1 MGKMNGLTAESEDV
15 FCLIIDVLDDILD
28 TSNPTQDYVDELWTS
43 VLLEIRGWKSD
54 ASDRDKML
62 VAGTVFHIVRKLLGH
77 HWASLYCETCYDM
90 MGVTLERELKVEDED
105 EESRFL
111 DRLLDYS
118 TELSEWINSYVSRC
132 GFLSE
137 EVEDVI
143 KGEGKGKE
151 QTPAALPPND
161 KQPILTSFIYCP
173 KGMDLGERNTR
184 LNRFFEALAENDKFI
199 CHKRTKLQ
207 EQNATDQKVFVDA
220 FTGVQTDQRII
231 WTSDIKRLKYLI
243 YHLKAL
249 ELINWT
255 AEKPKPGIVQMICAR
270 FAIRRK
276 VFEEVDGVN
285 KKNWKWE
292 VCELTP
298 SNFNA
303 KMDKSDAEL
312 DKIIELLAPD
322 NMKKKRGETIEDGVA
337 QVFADEQRDVL
348 SDEENKKE
356 GFHPTDHQSYLES

>member
-1 MGKMNGLTAESEDV
+1 MGKMNGLTAGPEDV
-15 FCLIIDVLDDILD
+15 FCLIADVLDDILD
-28 TSNPTQDYVDELWTS
+28 TSNLTQDYFDELWTS

-77 HWASLYCETCYDM
+77 HWAGLYCETCYDM
-90 MGVTLERELKVEDED
+90 MGVTLERELKMEDED
-105 EESRFL
+105 EENRFL

-118 TELSEWINSYVSRC
+118 KELSEWINSYVSRC

-143 KGEGKGKE
+143 KGKGKE
-151 QTPAALPPND
+151 QTPAAPPPDD
-161 KQPILTSFIYCP
+161 KQPILTSFNYCP
-173 KGMDLGERNTR
+173 KGMDFEERNMR
-184 LNRFFEALAENDKFI
+184 LINFRKALAENSKFI
-199 CHKRTKLQ
+199 CDKSTIPQ
-207 EQNATDQKVFVDA
+207 EQDATEQKVFVDA
-220 FTGVQTDQRII
+220 FTGVQTDQKIV
-231 WTSDIKRLKYLI
+231 WTSDIKRLRYLI
-243 YHLKAL
+243 HRLKQL
-249 ELINWT
+249 KLINWT

-285 KKNWKWE
+285 KKNWKLE
-292 VCELTP
+292 ECELTP

-303 KMDKSDAEL
+303 KMDESDAEL
-312 DKIIELLAPD
+312 DKIIELLVPD

-348 SDEENKKE
+348 SDEENKTE